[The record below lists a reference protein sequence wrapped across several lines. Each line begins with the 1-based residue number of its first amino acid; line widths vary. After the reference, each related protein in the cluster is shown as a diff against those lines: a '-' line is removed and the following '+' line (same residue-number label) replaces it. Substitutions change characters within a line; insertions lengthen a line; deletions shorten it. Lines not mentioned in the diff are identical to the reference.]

1 MFFFQSLKRLK
12 HIQILPAGL
21 MLGFQTTSTT
31 TLELGRSL
39 TDGVTWDA
47 LNPQKYWNLFWA
59 SKPQEDHIRKGPHP
73 QRYPCVSEARICWHF
88 GTWRIRGSSTPY
100 KMWLGDSASSSLA
113 PQLLLQFA
121 REAMAHKLEY
131 VLARNGN
138 FPMVDYWRVNWHLII
153 SHYASWYLIVY
164 HDWIPVSCP
173 MIHDYIPLLYLTIYI
188 YIPLV

>member
-1 MFFFQSLKRLK
+1 MCFFQSLKRLK
-12 HIQILPAGL
+12 HIQIIPSGL

-59 SKPQEDHIRKGPHP
+59 SKPAKDRIRKDIRVS
-73 QRYPCVSEARICWHF
+73 QRHESVGILAHGVSVVLHL
-88 GTWRIRGSSTPY
+88 T
-100 KMWLGDSASSSLA
+100 MWLGDSASSSLA
-113 PQLLLQFA
+113 PHLLLQFA
-121 REAMAHKLEY
+121 REAMAHKSEY
-131 VLARNGN
+131 VLVRNGN

-173 MIHDYIPLLYLTIYI
+173 MIISHCSTSLYIYI